1 MQVIDSFIRVLEQ
14 QVVLIG
20 TLVALAEKKHEHIN
34 DAQQV
39 AMITQEEMELV
50 EQLQVIDKERHS
62 LFDVISPSLTMR
74 EWIDQTNDPVF
85 KEIFHK
91 LEEKFSRLR
100 SITKTNQEL
109 IRESLNFVH
118 FSLNLLVD
126 DGPGTYEKKGQ
137 QSSNKT
143 LFDRKV

>member
-1 MQVIDSFIRVLEQ
+1 MQVIDAFIRVLEQ
-14 QVVLIG
+14 QVVLTG
-20 TLVALAEKKHEHIN
+20 TLVSLAEKKYEHIN

-39 AMITQEEMELV
+39 AMITQEEIELV
-50 EQLQVIDKERHS
+50 EQLQEIDKERYN

-74 EWIDQTNDPVF
+74 EWLERTNHPVLRKTF
-85 KEIFHK
+85 QE
-91 LEEKFSRLR
+91 LEENFSRLQ
-100 SITKTNQEL
+100 SVTKTNQEL
-109 IRESLNFVH
+109 IQESLDFVN